1 METTY
6 LCNPDALSLLV
17 RLLIAHLLGDFVFQ
31 KKSWI
36 TNRYDKKWKSPYLY
50 LNAAIVALLSWALSG
65 YHHVW
70 VIPLFIF
77 GAHALTDLF
86 KSYAPESTAIF
97 FTDQALHILATV
109 LAVILYLPHLELSF
123 SCCGFLFG
131 NAELWIYIGAYLLL
145 LWPTGIVIAQFTRQ
159 WQLESNQTEGLKDAG
174 RYIGMLER
182 LLILTFIFVNQFSA
196 IGFLIAAK
204 SILRFG
210 DIRESNNRKGAE
222 YILLGTMISFA
233 GAIFTGIV
241 AQWLIGNLG

>member
-1 METTY
+1 METIY
-6 LCNPDALSLLV
+6 FFGPDALSLFV
-17 RLLIAHLLGDFVFQ
+17 RLLIAHMAGDFVFQ
-31 KKSWI
+31 RKSWI
-36 TNRYDKKWKSPYLY
+36 TNRYNKKWQSPYLY

-70 VIPLFIF
+70 AIPLFIF

-86 KSYAPESTAIF
+86 KSYAPESNAIF

-109 LAVILYLPHLELSF
+109 LAVILYFPHLEQGF

-131 NAELWIYIGAYLLL
+131 NTDLWIYVGAYLLV
-145 LWPTGIVIAQFTRQ
+145 LWPMGIIIAQFTRQ
-159 WQLESNQTEGLKDAG
+159 WQLESNQQEGLKDAG

-182 LLILTFIFVNQFSA
+182 LLIVTFIFANQFSA

-233 GAIFTGIV
+233 GAIFTGLA
-241 AQWLIGNLG
+241 AQWLMGN

>member
-1 METTY
+1 METIY
-6 LCNPDALSLLV
+6 LSNPDALSLFV

-31 KKSWI
+31 RKSWI
-36 TNRYDKKWKSPYLY
+36 TSRYAKKWQSPYLY

-65 YHHVW
+65 FHHVW

-86 KSYAPESTAIF
+86 KSYAPDSVAIF
-97 FTDQALHILATV
+97 FTNQALHILATA
-109 LAVILYLPHLELSF
+109 LAVMLYLPYLQQGF
-123 SCCGFLFG
+123 TCCGFLFG
-131 NAELWIYIGAYLLL
+131 NMELWIYIGAYLLV
-145 LWPTGIVIAQFTRQ
+145 LWPMGIIIAQFTRQ

-182 LLILTFIFVNQFSA
+182 LLILTFIFASQFSA

-210 DIRESNNRKGAE
+210 DIHESNNRKGAE

-233 GAIFTGIV
+233 GAIFTGLT
-241 AQWLIGNLG
+241 AQWLMGN

>member
-1 METTY
+1 METIY
-6 LCNPDALSLLV
+6 FFGPDALSLFV
-17 RLLIAHLLGDFVFQ
+17 RLLIAHMAGDFVFQ
-31 KKSWI
+31 RKSWI
-36 TNRYDKKWKSPYLY
+36 TNRYDKKWQSPYLY

-70 VIPLFIF
+70 AIPLFIF

-109 LAVILYLPHLELSF
+109 LAVMLYSPHLEQGF

-131 NAELWIYIGAYLLL
+131 NADLWIYVGAYLLV
-145 LWPTGIVIAQFTRQ
+145 LWPMGIIIAQFTRQ
-159 WQLESNQTEGLKDAG
+159 WQLESNQQEGLKDAG

-182 LLILTFIFVNQFSA
+182 LLIVTFIFANQFSA

-233 GAIFTGIV
+233 GAIFTGLA
-241 AQWLIGNLG
+241 AQWLMGN

>member
-1 METTY
+1 MENIY
-6 LCNPDALSLLV
+6 FYSPDALSLFV
-17 RLLIAHLLGDFVFQ
+17 RLLIAHMAGDFVFQ

-36 TNRYDKKWKSPYLY
+36 TNRYDKKWRSPYLY
-50 LNAAIVALLSWALSG
+50 VNAAIVALLSWALSG

-70 VIPLFIF
+70 MIPLFIF

-86 KSYAPESTAIF
+86 KSYAPDSIAIF
-97 FTDQALHILATV
+97 FTDQTLHILATA
-109 LAVILYLPHLELSF
+109 LAVMLYLPYLDQSF
-123 SCCGFLFG
+123 SCCGFVFG
-131 NAELWIYIGAYLLL
+131 NAELWIYMGAYLFV
-145 LWPTGIVIAQFTRQ
+145 LWPMSIVIAQLTRQ
-159 WQLESNQTEGLKDAG
+159 WQLESDQPEGLKDAG

-182 LLILTFIFVNQFSA
+182 LLIVTFIFANQFSA

-233 GAIFTGIV
+233 GAIFTGLA
-241 AQWLIGNLG
+241 AQWLMTL